1 MADLKVVLHI
11 ERGLKVSLD
20 EVFSVIKLSTF
31 FGVLLGTFG
40 FDLIGFN
47 LLILWG
53 YLKPLESLLFCCPNR
68 MNALIFV
75 LCILF
80 QLWYSDNKFFHFS
93 QVIYSLCSVSMTTV
107 RKRERI
113 TAWWWALAGHKRHF
127 TLSCQPIFHMLPI
140 LAENEWLLTGDSFD
154 QSSRSKL
161 FWIMT
166 YSIFLLG
173 IYITR
178 GQERDY
184 FDSVVIHIHHKCKA
198 EILESWVP

>member
-113 TAWWWALAGHKRHF
+113 TAWWWWHWQGTNVTSHFLVKLYSTCCPSWQRMSDCSLAIPLINH
-127 TLSCQPIFHMLPI
+127 
-140 LAENEWLLTGDSFD
+140 
-154 QSSRSKL
+154 
-161 FWIMT
+161 
-166 YSIFLLG
+166 LG
-173 IYITR
+173 VNCS
-178 GQERDY
+178 E
-184 FDSVVIHIHHKCKA
+184 
-198 EILESWVP
+198 